1 MKNIALDSI
10 LQLIPDLSYI
20 ETKRLNNT
28 VKQKLD
34 SDIVGKVIAD
44 REDIVSEC
52 PHCHS
57 VEFVKHGVTG
67 KGLQRYRCKGC
78 KKTFCSLTKT
88 PLYRMRKEN
97 KWLAYVSM
105 MWEGVALRKISKVLN
120 ISLRIAFFWRHRFLQ
135 MPDKN
140 KPTSFTGIIE
150 ADEAFLPE
158 SFKGKRQMP
167 RKSRKR
173 GGGKVPLVPIL
184 ISYQRG
190 DRYTYEVMDRNTKV
204 NLSNAITPLL
214 TEGCC
219 LCTDGNLSYKSIVE
233 KLDINLD
240 HKRII
245 ASDGRVIDGVYHIQH
260 VNGFI
265 SLWKEWLDRF
275 RGVGTAYVSRYLA
288 WFIWMQDKG
297 YGEEDCWL
305 REATQS

>member
-1 MKNIALDSI
+1 MKNMALDHI
-10 LQLIPDLSYI
+10 LQLIPALSYTD
-20 ETKRLNNT
+20 TKRLNNT

-44 REDIVSEC
+44 RESVVVEC

-57 VEFVKHGVTG
+57 VEFVKHGVTA
-67 KGLQRYRCKGC
+67 KGIQRYRCKEC
-78 KKTFCSLTKT
+78 KKTFCSLTNT

-97 KWLAYVSM
+97 KWLEYASM
-105 MWEGVALRKISKVLN
+105 MWEGVALRKIAKALN
-120 ISLRIAFFWRHRFLQ
+120 INLRTAFFWRHRFLQ
-135 MPDKN
+135 MPDKS

-167 RKSRKR
+167 REPRRR

-190 DRYTYEVMDRNTKV
+190 DRYTYEVMDRNTKE

-219 LCTDGNLSYKSIVE
+219 LCTDGNLSYKSIVD
-233 KLDINLD
+233 KLDIKLD

-245 ASDGRVIDGVYHIQH
+245 ASDGRVIDEIYHIQH

-275 RGVGTAYVSRYLA
+275 RGVGTSYLKHYLA
-288 WFIWMQDKG
+288 WFIWMQGKS
-297 YGEEDCWL
+297 YGEE
-305 REATQS
+305 QSWIKDAAMC